1 MSFQFWKKKSAPAP
15 VTGSITVSK
24 DSSGLLIM
32 KISGL
37 ITPQAVSAAQ
47 AKILAVAT
55 QRAKLR
61 GLIDAE
67 EFQGWAKG
75 FDGGMSEVEKMFSID
90 DITDR
95 LAVVAEAK
103 WHERLRNFL
112 CVWMRQANIKF
123 FELHERAAAMSWL
136 QEKGS

>member
-1 MSFQFWKKKSAPAP
+1 MSLQFWKKSAPAP
-15 VTGSITVSK
+15 VTGTITVSK

-32 KISGL
+32 RISGL
-37 ITPQAVSAAQ
+37 ITPQAVSVAQ
-47 AKILAVAT
+47 ANILALAT
-55 QRAKLR
+55 PGAKLR

-95 LAVVAEAK
+95 VAVVSEAK

-112 CVWMRQANIKF
+112 CVWMRQATIKF

-136 QEKGS
+136 REKGS